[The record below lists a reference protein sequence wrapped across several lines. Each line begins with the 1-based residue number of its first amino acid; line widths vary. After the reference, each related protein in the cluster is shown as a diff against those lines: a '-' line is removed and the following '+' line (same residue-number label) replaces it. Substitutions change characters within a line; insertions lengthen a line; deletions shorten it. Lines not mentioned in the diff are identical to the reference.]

1 MYAEL
6 VRDGFVKDH
15 ELEPDLGPFVIYLEA
30 FYELSSCRNTGLGM
44 GPIPFTSI
52 VQYFKIY
59 RIGSF
64 EEFLYLMRRMDIELL
79 KLDREKSE
87 KESKTGAKRGS
98 NHSSKTNKSRR

>member
-1 MYAEL
+1 L

-15 ELEPDLGPFVIYLEA
+15 ELEPDLEPFSVYLEA

-44 GPIPFTSI
+44 GPIPFTAI

-64 EEFLYLMRRMDIELL
+64 DEFLYLMRRMDIELL
-79 KLDREKSE
+79 KLDKERSEREQKS
-87 KESKTGAKRGS
+87 GAKRGT
-98 NHSSKTNKSRR
+98 NHSGKANKNRR